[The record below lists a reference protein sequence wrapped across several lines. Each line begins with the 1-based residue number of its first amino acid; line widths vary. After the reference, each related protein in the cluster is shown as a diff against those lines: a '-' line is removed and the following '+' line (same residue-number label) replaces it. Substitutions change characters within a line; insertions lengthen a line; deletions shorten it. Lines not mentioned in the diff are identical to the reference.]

1 MIEKEMNFTHLSHKT
16 SRISPFKTMYIYT
29 FTTITV
35 HIYTIIVAV
44 HIIILLINLTISH
57 PFFLSPFSMCKT
69 NLVSDFSSPHIFF
82 P

>member
-1 MIEKEMNFTHLSHKT
+1 
-16 SRISPFKTMYIYT
+16 MYIYT

-57 PFFLSPFSMCKT
+57 PFFLSTFSMCKT